1 MEEKNEI
8 SEEEYELFKEKYGGL
23 IDKIVSKMKKK
34 SKKTDYDELIKT
46 MKSPEYL
53 PINFNDSNHKNY
65 ILKLSKRNNYHYET
79 IGVILNKT
87 MPPHI
92 ISILK
97 SSGLT
102 EKEINEKILEYD
114 RMNGGSWGENEN
126 YKGLFIIKNKKVIGY
141 TVFCIDETNT
151 EILFILIDKDY
162 QREGIGSKV
171 LNYVKEILK
180 QSNEKIIM
188 ACIDKSSRDWYLK
201 NGFISEREYYEKL
214 RIVYPKEKLKKER
227 VFYELYK

>member
-23 IDKIVSKMKKK
+23 IDKIVRKMKNK

-46 MKSPEYL
+46 MNSPEYL
-53 PINFNDSNHKNY
+53 AINFNDSNNKNY

-114 RMNGGSWGENEN
+114 RINGGSWGENEN

-141 TVFCIDETNT
+141 TG
-151 EILFILIDKDY
+151 K
-162 QREGIGSKV
+162 KV
-171 LNYVKEILK
+171 I
-180 QSNEKIIM
+180 
-188 ACIDKSSRDWYLK
+188 
-201 NGFISEREYYEKL
+201 
-214 RIVYPKEKLKKER
+214 
-227 VFYELYK
+227 